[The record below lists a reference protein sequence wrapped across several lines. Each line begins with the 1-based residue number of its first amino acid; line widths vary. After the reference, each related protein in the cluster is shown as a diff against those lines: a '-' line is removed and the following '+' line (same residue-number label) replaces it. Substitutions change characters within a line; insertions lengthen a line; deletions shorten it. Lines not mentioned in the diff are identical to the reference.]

1 MSRPFRFYNTSFLPS
16 HIYDLSESGFSIIYK
31 NAVEEVTGQFQLRPV
46 DKSDG
51 LKPTVLIYRCLMRH
65 IIRSPDRF
73 FPNVRQNI
81 FIAPSPA
88 LCANHRTPTSSWRH
102 MQPVIL
108 VQKAKESSSC
118 VFVWIQ
124 TAAQQKSRRPIINS
138 VCRTEF
144 VWKVRGRS
152 VPSPCKSS
160 NVSELVVWQKGV
172 SL

>member
-1 MSRPFRFYNTSFLPS
+1 MIYPRVAFLSFIKTLSRRLP
-16 HIYDLSESGFSIIYK
+16 DNFS
-31 NAVEEVTGQFQLRPV
+31 
-46 DKSDG
+46 SDRLINPMG

-88 LCANHRTPTSSWRH
+88 LCANHRTSTSSWRH

-124 TAAQQKSRRPIINS
+124 TAAQQNSRRPIINS